1 MMSMKRIV
9 FMGTPDF
16 AVNILQGLLEK
27 YQVVGVVSQ
36 PDKKIGRKQ
45 ILTPTPV
52 KRVAMDHNIK
62 VLQPSNIRK
71 EYQEILDLN
80 PDIIITCA
88 YGQIIPKE
96 ILENPPFGCIN
107 VHASLLP
114 KLRGGAPIHKAIIN
128 GDSKTGVTIMY
139 MEEKL
144 DSGDMIASKE
154 TPITMDDNLESLHDR
169 LSMMGKELLLDILPS
184 IFNQTSQRIRQNEE
198 DATYAFNITREE
210 EHICFSKTKLEI
222 FNQVRGL
229 NPVPGAYCLFNQEVL
244 KIYNTDLSS
253 KKSLTE
259 KSIGEITSI
268 YKNGIGVKV
277 KDGELIITE
286 IKPFGKK
293 RMLMK
298 DYLNGVKKDELLG
311 KILM

>member
-45 ILTPTPV
+45 ILTSTPV

-184 IFNQTSQRIRQNEE
+184 IFNQTNQRIRQNEE

-298 DYLNGVKKDELLG
+298 DYLNGVNKEELLG